1 MKNIQIYIRA
11 KRLIKKAF
19 VINYSIPKGYGTRSS
34 DYSEYYEQK
43 TKLIATII
51 NLIITNQL
59 PIKYG
64 QQNEIIYFE
73 FENKQFSFHGFP
85 CETIKPFNGKW
96 IGYPND
102 IKEGLHYREK
112 NKPTLVGRK
121 DSYIKP
127 DIYNY

>member
-1 MKNIQIYIRA
+1 MEMYIRA

-19 VINYSIPKGYGTRSS
+19 VINYSIPKGYGIRSS
-34 DYSEYYEQK
+34 DYSEYYNQK
-43 TKLIATII
+43 IKLIAASI
-51 NLIITNQL
+51 NLIKTYKL

-64 QQNEIIYFE
+64 QKDEIIYFE
-73 FENKQFSFHGFP
+73 FEGKQFSFHGFP
-85 CETIKPFNGKW
+85 SRGIKPFNGKW
-96 IGYPND
+96 IGHPND

-121 DSYIKP
+121 EAYIKP

>member
-1 MKNIQIYIRA
+1 MKDYIRV

-34 DYSEYYEQK
+34 DYYKYYNQK
-43 TKLIATII
+43 LLLISKAIELI
-51 NLIITNQL
+51 KNHNLS
-59 PIKYG
+59 IKYG
-64 QQNEIIYFE
+64 QKNEIIYFE

-85 CETIKPFNGKW
+85 CESIKPFNGEW
-96 IGYPND
+96 IGHPND

-121 DSYIKP
+121 DSCMKP
-127 DIYNY
+127 DIIYNY

>member
-1 MKNIQIYIRA
+1 MILEKYIRV

-34 DYSEYYEQK
+34 DYYKYYTQK
-43 TKLIATII
+43 LLLISKAIKLIKNH
-51 NLIITNQL
+51 NLS
-59 PIKYG
+59 IKYG
-64 QQNEIIYFE
+64 QKNEIIYFE

-85 CETIKPFNGKW
+85 CESIKPFNGEW
-96 IGYPND
+96 IGHPNN

-121 DSYIKP
+121 DSCMKP
-127 DIYNY
+127 DIYN